1 MPKFEPNAILR
12 GAQLTLVGAH
22 RALQNPEL
30 FKSEHYRQAAIAVVT
45 GIAIRL
51 VVAIPVV
58 AVKLVIWILSWAVD
72 LESALWDNKLIG
84 TLDFVSNY
92 VLQVPFFLMTLMRY
106 ITPTLDNMF
115 MESLRWVDK
124 TYVQKH
130 KSEDPTT
137 LRPMYYDNLR
147 MYSTKGGSHGNKSRF
162 TPLKAFAI
170 RYGKRTGMAMAV
182 YVLSLLP
189 IIGRFVL
196 PCASFY
202 TFNKAVGLGPAVAVF
217 GSGLVLPK
225 RYLIVFLQSYFSSRS
240 LMRELLEPYFSR
252 VKFTPDQKRR
262 WFVDREGVLFGF
274 AVGFYIMLRIPILG
288 VLLYGIAEASTAYL
302 VTKITDPPPPPAYSE
317 GFAEGQ
323 VTWTNKHLFLRLPLE
338 ALDLPNTRADD
349 GGKAAEGEP
358 NKLNTAGQEAR
369 ERVQPGRRLS

>member
-30 FKSEHYRQAAIAVVT
+30 FKSEHYKQAALAVCS
-45 GIAIRL
+45 GIAIHL
-51 VVAIPVV
+51 VVAIPIV
-58 AVKLVIWILSWAVD
+58 AVKLVIWLLSWAVD
-72 LESALWDNKLIG
+72 LENAAWHDKVVG

-115 MESLRWVDK
+115 MESLRWADI
-124 TYVQKH
+124 TYTQKH
-130 KSEDPTT
+130 KDDDPTT

-147 MYSTKGGSHGNKSRF
+147 MYSKGGMSHGKKSSLA
-162 TPLKAFAI
+162 PLKAFAI
-170 RYGKRTGMAMAV
+170 RYGKRTGMALAV
-182 YVLSLLP
+182 YILSHLP
-189 IIGRFVL
+189 LVGRFVL

-202 TFNKAVGLGPAVAVF
+202 TFNKAVGLGPAAVVF
-217 GSGLVLPK
+217 GTGLVLPK
-225 RYLIVFLQSYFSSRS
+225 KYLIVFLQSYFASRS

-252 VKFTPDQKRR
+252 VKFTADQKRR
-262 WFVDREGVLFGF
+262 WFLDRDGVLFGF
-274 AVGFYIMLRIPILG
+274 AVGFYLMIRIPVLG

-323 VTWTNKHLFLRLPLE
+323 VTWTNKHLFLKLPLDS
-338 ALDLPNTRADD
+338 LDFPVV
-349 GGKAAEGEP
+349 K
-358 NKLNTAGQEAR
+358 AR
-369 ERVQPGRRLS
+369 EGKKIS

>member
-30 FKSEHYRQAAIAVVT
+30 FKTEHYRQAALAVCT

-51 VVAIPVV
+51 VVAIPIV
-58 AVKLVIWILSWAVD
+58 AVKLVIWILSWVVD
-72 LESALWDNKLIG
+72 LEGALWADKLAG
-84 TLDFVSNY
+84 SLDFISKY

-130 KSEDPTT
+130 KLEDPTT

-147 MYSTKGGSHGNKSRF
+147 MYSTKGGGGSSKGSKSKLS
-162 TPLKAFAI
+162 PLKAFAI

-189 IIGRFVL
+189 VVGRFVL

-202 TFNKAVGLGPAVAVF
+202 TFNKAVGPGPAVVVF

-225 RYLIVFLQSYFSSRS
+225 RYLIMFLQSYFSSRS

-262 WFVDREGVLFGF
+262 WFLDREGVLFGF

-338 ALDLPNTRADD
+338 ALDLPNVKASE
-349 GGKAAEGEP
+349 GKKISEVNTTGSEV
-358 NKLNTAGQEAR
+358 NELNE
-369 ERVQPGRRLS
+369 PGRRFS